1 VIFLAETL
9 DVKTAL
15 RTVLVQK
22 QEAVRDFQTYA
33 TRISDPD
40 VSKLFKHFAEAEA
53 IHATQIKDKLDQ
65 LQ

>member
-1 VIFLAETL
+1 MAELL

-33 TRISDPD
+33 SRINDSEI
-40 VSKLFKHFAEAEA
+40 SKLFSHFAETEA
-53 IHATQIKDKLDQ
+53 IHATQIKEKLDQ

>member
-1 VIFLAETL
+1 M

-22 QEAVRDFQTYA
+22 QEAVRDFQSYA
-33 TRISDPD
+33 SRINDAEI
-40 VSKLFKHFAEAEA
+40 SKMFSHFAEAEA
-53 IHATQIKDKLDQ
+53 IHATQIKDKLNQ

>member
-1 VIFLAETL
+1 M

-15 RTVLVQK
+15 MTVLVQK

-33 TRISDPD
+33 TRINDPE

>member
-1 VIFLAETL
+1 M

-33 TRISDPD
+33 TRINDPE

>member
-1 VIFLAETL
+1 MAELL

-33 TRISDPD
+33 SRINDPEI
-40 VSKLFKHFAEAEA
+40 SKLFSHFAEAEA
-53 IHATQIKDKLDQ
+53 IHATQIKEKLDQ

>member
-1 VIFLAETL
+1 MAETL

>member
-1 VIFLAETL
+1 M

-33 TRISDPD
+33 TRINDPE
-40 VSKLFKHFAEAEA
+40 VSKLFRHFAEAEA

>member
-1 VIFLAETL
+1 MTELL

-15 RTVLVQK
+15 RTILVQK
-22 QEAVRDFQTYA
+22 QEAVRDFQSYA
-33 TRISDPD
+33 SRVNDPE
-40 VSKLFKHFAEAEA
+40 VSTLFRHFAETEA

>member
-1 VIFLAETL
+1 MAESL

-33 TRISDPD
+33 TRVNDPE